1 MKEMFEKKDKNRV
14 TCDICKLNLS
24 ISRRNQVAFV
34 PKSLKFYRPKIWN
47 TLPVNIKTAENLN
60 AFKNLIKS
68 WNGVSCNCIV
78 CIHQQFIFSCYNKN
92 IIMFTK
98 TLIICQLF
106 YLRIFKQ
113 AQNDLLLSLLLLVL
127 PLLFLSV
134 QISIAN

>member
-1 MKEMFEKKDKNRV
+1 MKEMFEKRDKNRV

-34 PKSLKFYRPKIWN
+34 PKSLKFFRPKIWN

>member
-78 CIHQQFIFSCYNKN
+78 YIHQQFIFSCYNKN

>member
-47 TLPVNIKTAENLN
+47 TLTVNIKTAENLN

>member
-1 MKEMFEKKDKNRV
+1 MKEMFEKRDKNRV

-34 PKSLKFYRPKIWN
+34 PKSLKFFRPKIWN
-47 TLPVNIKTAENLN
+47 TLPVNIKTTENLN
-60 AFKNLIKS
+60 AFKNLIKR

-78 CIHQQFIFSCYNKN
+78 CTHQQFIFSCYNKN
-92 IIMFTK
+92 IIMFIK

-106 YLRIFKQ
+106 YLLIFKQ

>member
-1 MKEMFEKKDKNRV
+1 MKEMFEKRDKNRV

-47 TLPVNIKTAENLN
+47 TLPVTIKTAENLN
-60 AFKNLIKS
+60 AFKNLIKR

>member
-1 MKEMFEKKDKNRV
+1 MKEMFEKRDKNRV

>member
-1 MKEMFEKKDKNRV
+1 MKEMFEKKDKNRI

>member
-113 AQNDLLLSLLLLVL
+113 AQYDLLLSLLLLVL

>member
-60 AFKNLIKS
+60 AFKNLIKR

>member
-1 MKEMFEKKDKNRV
+1 MKEMFEKWDKNRV

-34 PKSLKFYRPKIWN
+34 PKSLKFFRPKIWN
-47 TLPVNIKTAENLN
+47 TLPVNIKTTENLN
-60 AFKNLIKS
+60 AFKNLIKR

-78 CIHQQFIFSCYNKN
+78 FTHQQFIFSCYNKN
-92 IIMFTK
+92 IIMFIK

-106 YLRIFKQ
+106 YSRIFKQ